1 MTSVAGKVVVVTG
14 GDGGL
19 GRSMAVELARLG
31 GRVVIY
37 DLDASDIEKAVAEIR
52 AMGGEAHGYVCD
64 VSNREMV
71 YETADRVRAEV
82 GDVDVL
88 INNAGVISGKPLMEI
103 PDENIERT
111 MNVNVLALFWTVKS
125 FLPAMLATNSGHI
138 VTIAS
143 AAGLVGVSR
152 QTDYSASKH
161 AAIGFTESLR
171 AEMRK
176 SSGHGGVKTTI
187 VEPYYIDT
195 GMFEGV
201 KTRPRLMLPLL
212 KEEYVVEKTIRA
224 IQRDTPEVRLP
235 PAIHLTPVLRAV
247 LPVRLFDRVMDF
259 FGVND
264 SMEEFVGRRR

>member
-1 MTSVAGKVVVVTG
+1 MTDIAGKVVVVTG

-37 DLDASDIEKAVAEIR
+37 DLDRADIEKVVAEIR

-64 VSNREMV
+64 VSNRRMV
-71 YETADRVRAEV
+71 YETAERVRSEV
-82 GDVDVL
+82 GDVDIL

-103 PDENIERT
+103 PDEKIEAT

-125 FLPAMLATNSGHI
+125 FLPAMLARNGGHI
-138 VTIAS
+138 ATISS

-171 AEMRK
+171 AELRK
-176 SSGHGGVKTTI
+176 SGHTGIKTTI
-187 VEPYYIDT
+187 IEPYYIDT

-212 KEEYVVEKTIRA
+212 KERYVVEKTIRA
-224 IQRDTPEVRLP
+224 IQRDTPELRLP
-235 PAIHLTPVLRAV
+235 PAIHLTPALRAI
-247 LPVRLFDRVMDF
+247 LPVPLFDRVMDF